1 MTKREKEII
10 NEWFARSSNFS
21 RTYYEKVAELCV
33 YLINKYGCGHLEGE
47 EYSDSLL
54 GRAILNNDP
63 KISEYGGAYITSFD
77 VSTLLYGDETCIK
90 GEQKAN
96 REQIKKEFKDA
107 IENK

>member
-1 MTKREKEII
+1 MTKCEKETICK
-10 NEWFARSSNFS
+10 WFAGSSNFS
-21 RTYYEKVAELCV
+21 RPYYDKVAELYI

-47 EYSDSLL
+47 ECQDSFL

-63 KISEYGGAYITSFD
+63 KIIEYAGAYLTSYD
-77 VSTLLYGDETCIK
+77 VASLLFGNETCIK

-107 IENK
+107 IENS